1 MRTRGEKSNSCSCLH
16 DKASGLGTR
25 RNHYIIERKLIM
37 NTVKIR
43 DIEIGA
49 GAPKI
54 IVPIVGITKEDIIE
68 EAKTFDSIPVDVVE
82 WRVDWFEG
90 VFDFAKVEDVL
101 KDLRTVLGNIPL
113 LMTFRTSKEG
123 GEKAIEPDAYAELN
137 IKAAQTGYVDLVDVE
152 IFTGDEIVKK
162 IIDGAHA
169 AGVKVIASNH
179 DFFKTPAKADIIY
192 RLRKMQD
199 MNADIPKIAVMPQ
212 NKKDVLTLLA
222 ATEEMATNYA
232 DRPIITMSMA
242 GTGVISRL
250 CGEVFGSSMTFGA
263 AKKASAPGQMGVE
276 DLSTVLG
283 LLHKSM

>member
-1 MRTRGEKSNSCSCLH
+1 
-16 DKASGLGTR
+16 
-25 RNHYIIERKLIM
+25 M
-37 NTVKIR
+37 NTIKVR

-54 IVPIVGITKEDIIE
+54 IVPIVGVTKEDILN

-82 WRVDWFEG
+82 WRVDWFEH
-90 VFDFAKVEDVL
+90 VFEFDKVEDVL
-101 KDLRTVLGNIPL
+101 KELRTVLGNIPL
-113 LMTFRTSKEG
+113 LLTFRTKKEG
-123 GEKAIEPDAYAELN
+123 GEKAIDTKDYKELN
-137 IKAAQTGYVDLVDVE
+137 LRAAKTGYVDFIDVE
-152 IFTGDEIVKK
+152 IFTGDDVVRE

-179 DFFKTPAKADIIY
+179 DFFKTPAKSDIIY

-199 MNADIPKIAVMPQ
+199 MGADIPKIAVMPQ
-212 NKKDVLTLLA
+212 SRRDVLTLLC
-222 ATEEMATNYA
+222 ATEEMVTDYA

-263 AKKASAPGQMGVE
+263 AKKASAPGQMGVN
-276 DLSTVLG
+276 DLNTVLD
-283 LLHKSM
+283 LLHCAM

>member
-1 MRTRGEKSNSCSCLH
+1 
-16 DKASGLGTR
+16 
-25 RNHYIIERKLIM
+25 M
-37 NTVKIR
+37 NTVKVR

-54 IVPIVGITKEDIIE
+54 IVPIVGKTKEEIIT

-90 VFDFAKVEDVL
+90 VFDFAQVKDVL
-101 KDLRTVLGNIPL
+101 TDLREVLGNTPI

-123 GEKAIEPDAYAELN
+123 GEKAIDEKSYTELN
-137 IKAAQTGYVDLVDVE
+137 LSAAKSGLVDLIDVE
-152 IFTGDEIVKK
+152 IFTGDAVVKE

-169 AGVKVIASNH
+169 AGVKVVASNH
-179 DFFKTPAKADIIY
+179 DFHKTPAKSDIIY

-199 MNADIPKIAVMPQ
+199 MGADIPKIAVMPQ
-212 NKKDVLTLLA
+212 NKRDVLTLLA
-222 ATEEMATNYA
+222 ATEEMVTDYA

-263 AKKASAPGQMGVE
+263 AGKASAPGQMGVN
-276 DLSTVLG
+276 DLNTVLG
-283 LLHKSM
+283 LLHNAL

>member
-1 MRTRGEKSNSCSCLH
+1 
-16 DKASGLGTR
+16 
-25 RNHYIIERKLIM
+25 M

-82 WRVDWFEG
+82 WRADWFEG

-123 GEKAIEPDAYAELN
+123 GEKDISVSDYAALN
-137 IKAAQTGYVDLVDVE
+137 IATAQSGYVDLIDVE
-152 IFTGDEIVKK
+152 AFTGDDVVKT
-162 IIDGAHA
+162 IINAAHE

-179 DFFKTPAKADIIY
+179 DFFKTPEKDEIIR
-192 RLRKMQD
+192 RLRMMQD
-199 MNADIPKIAVMPQ
+199 FGADIPKMAVMPTCRQ
-212 NKKDVLTLLA
+212 DVLTLLS
-222 ATEEMATNYA
+222 ATLEMSEKYA

-250 CGEVFGSSMTFGA
+250 TGETFGSALTFGA
-263 AKKASAPGQMGVE
+263 ASKASAPGQIGVNE
-276 DLSTVLG
+276 LKQVLDIIHSS
-283 LLHKSM
+283 L

>member
-1 MRTRGEKSNSCSCLH
+1 
-16 DKASGLGTR
+16 
-25 RNHYIIERKLIM
+25 M
-37 NTVKIR
+37 NTIKVR

-54 IVPIVGITKEDIIE
+54 IVPIVGVTKEDILN

-82 WRVDWFEG
+82 WRVDWFEH
-90 VFDFAKVEDVL
+90 VFEFDKVEDVL
-101 KDLRTVLGNIPL
+101 KDLRNVLGNIPL
-113 LMTFRTSKEG
+113 LLTFRTKKEG
-123 GEKAIEPDAYAELN
+123 GEKAIDTKDYKELN
-137 IKAAQTGYVDLVDVE
+137 LRAAKTGYVDFIDVE
-152 IFTGDEIVKK
+152 IFTGDAIVTK

-179 DFFKTPAKADIIY
+179 DFHKTPEKSDIIY

-212 NKKDVLTLLA
+212 NKKDVLTLLS
-222 ATEEMATNYA
+222 ATEEMTSLYA

-263 AKKASAPGQMGVE
+263 AKKASAPGQMGVKE
-276 DLSTVLG
+276 LETVLG
-283 LLHKSM
+283 LLHSAM

>member
-1 MRTRGEKSNSCSCLH
+1 
-16 DKASGLGTR
+16 
-25 RNHYIIERKLIM
+25 M
-37 NTVKIR
+37 NTIKVR

-54 IVPIVGITKEDIIE
+54 IVPIVGVTKEDILN

-82 WRVDWFEG
+82 WRVDWFEH
-90 VFDFAKVEDVL
+90 VFEFDKVEDVL
-101 KDLRTVLGNIPL
+101 KELRTVLGNIPL
-113 LMTFRTSKEG
+113 LLTFRTKKEG
-123 GEKAIEPDAYAELN
+123 GEKTIDTKDYKELN
-137 IKAAQTGYVDLVDVE
+137 LRTAKTGYVDFIDVE
-152 IFTGDEIVKK
+152 IFTGDDVVRE

-179 DFFKTPAKADIIY
+179 DFFKTPAKSDIIY

-199 MNADIPKIAVMPQ
+199 MGADIPKIAVMPQ
-212 NKKDVLTLLA
+212 SKRDVLTLLC
-222 ATEEMATNYA
+222 ATEEMVTDYA

-263 AKKASAPGQMGVE
+263 AKKASAPGQMGVN
-276 DLSTVLG
+276 DLNTVLD
-283 LLHKSM
+283 LLHCAM

>member
-1 MRTRGEKSNSCSCLH
+1 
-16 DKASGLGTR
+16 
-25 RNHYIIERKLIM
+25 M
-37 NTVKIR
+37 NTIKIR

-82 WRVDWFEG
+82 WRADWFEG

-101 KDLRTVLGNIPL
+101 KDLREALGNIPL

-137 IKAAQTGYVDLVDVE
+137 IKAAQTGYVDLIDVE

-212 NKKDVLTLLA
+212 SSKDVLTLLTV
-222 ATEEMATNYA
+222 TESWKETGKT
-232 DRPIITMSMA
+232 PVITMSMA
-242 GTGVISRL
+242 GEGLISRL
-250 CGEVFGSSMTFGA
+250 CGEIFGSAVTFGA
-263 AKKASAPGQMGVE
+263 AGKSSAPGQIDVE
-276 DLSTVLG
+276 ELRQILEIIHQNSNRQ
-283 LLHKSM
+283 

>member
-1 MRTRGEKSNSCSCLH
+1 
-16 DKASGLGTR
+16 
-25 RNHYIIERKLIM
+25 M
-37 NTVKIR
+37 NTVKVR

-54 IVPIVGITKEDIIE
+54 IVPIVGVTKNDIIE
-68 EAKTFDSIPVDVVE
+68 EAKTFHSIPVDVVE

-90 VFDFAKVEDVL
+90 VFDFAQVEDVL
-101 KDLRTVLGNIPL
+101 KDLREALGNIPL
-113 LMTFRTSKEG
+113 LMTFRTSTEG
-123 GEKAIEPDAYAELN
+123 GEKAIEPTAYAELN
-137 IKAAQTGYVDLVDVE
+137 IN
-152 IFTGDEIVKK
+152 
-162 IIDGAHA
+162 GAHA
-169 AGVKVIASNH
+169 AGVKVVASNH

-222 ATEEMATNYA
+222 ATEEMTTNYA

-263 AKKASAPGQMGVE
+263 AKKASAPGQMGVN
-276 DLSTVLG
+276 DLSTVLD
-283 LLHKSM
+283 LLHKAM

>member
-1 MRTRGEKSNSCSCLH
+1 MH
-16 DKASGLGTR
+16 
-25 RNHYIIERKLIM
+25 
-37 NTVKIR
+37 TVKVR
-43 DIEIGA
+43 NIEIGA

-54 IVPIVGITKEDIIE
+54 IVPIVGVTKEEILS
-68 EAKTFDSIPVDVVE
+68 AARSFDAIPIDVVE

-101 KDLRTVLGNIPL
+101 KELRDILGDTPL

-123 GEKAIEPDAYAELN
+123 GEKAIDADAYKELN
-137 IKAAQTGYVDLVDVE
+137 IKAAKSGYVDLVDVE
-152 IFTGDEIVKK
+152 IFTGDVIVSEIINEV
-162 IIDGAHA
+162 HA

-179 DFFKTPAKADIIY
+179 DFDKTPAKADIIY

-199 MNADIPKIAVMPQ
+199 MGADIPKIAVMPQ
-212 NKKDVLTLLA
+212 SKKDVLTLLA
-222 ATEEMATNYA
+222 ATEEMTSCYA

-263 AKKASAPGQMGVE
+263 AGKASAPGQMGVE
-276 DLSTVLG
+276 DLNTVLA
-283 LLHKSM
+283 LLHDAM

>member
-1 MRTRGEKSNSCSCLH
+1 
-16 DKASGLGTR
+16 
-25 RNHYIIERKLIM
+25 M
-37 NTVKIR
+37 NPIKVR

-54 IVPIVGITKEDIIE
+54 IVPIVGVTKEDILN

-82 WRVDWFEG
+82 WRVDWFEH
-90 VFDFAKVEDVL
+90 VFEFDKVEDVL
-101 KDLRTVLGNIPL
+101 KDLRNVLGNIPL
-113 LMTFRTSKEG
+113 LLTFRTKKEG
-123 GEKAIEPDAYAELN
+123 GEKAIDTKDYKELN
-137 IKAAQTGYVDLVDVE
+137 LRAAKTGYVDFIDVE
-152 IFTGDEIVKK
+152 IFTGDDVVRE

-179 DFFKTPAKADIIY
+179 DFFKTPAKSDIIY

-199 MNADIPKIAVMPQ
+199 MGADIPKIAVMPQ
-212 NKKDVLTLLA
+212 SRRDVLTLLC
-222 ATEEMATNYA
+222 ATEEMVSDYA

-263 AKKASAPGQMGVE
+263 AKKASAPGQMGVN
-276 DLSTVLG
+276 DLNTVLD
-283 LLHKSM
+283 LLHCAM

>member
-1 MRTRGEKSNSCSCLH
+1 
-16 DKASGLGTR
+16 
-25 RNHYIIERKLIM
+25 M
-37 NTVKIR
+37 NTIKVR

-54 IVPIVGITKEDIIE
+54 IVPIVGVTKEDILN

-82 WRVDWFEG
+82 WRVDWFEH
-90 VFDFAKVEDVL
+90 VFEFDKVEDVL
-101 KDLRTVLGNIPL
+101 KDLRNVLGNIPL
-113 LMTFRTSKEG
+113 LLTYRTKKEG
-123 GEKAIEPDAYAELN
+123 GEKAIDTKDYKELN
-137 IKAAQTGYVDLVDVE
+137 LRAAKTGYVDFIDVE
-152 IFTGDEIVKK
+152 IFTGDDVVRE

-179 DFFKTPAKADIIY
+179 DFFKTPAKSDIIY

-199 MNADIPKIAVMPQ
+199 MGADIPKIAVMPQ
-212 NKKDVLTLLA
+212 SRRDVLTLLC
-222 ATEEMATNYA
+222 ATEEMVSDYA

-263 AKKASAPGQMGVE
+263 AKKASAPGQMGVN
-276 DLSTVLG
+276 DLNTVLD
-283 LLHKSM
+283 LLHCAM